1 MGAPPMSISR
11 IKQQLKDAFVQH
23 HDITATHRHRKTQ
36 TYALC
41 LCRNMT
47 ATQRLQAGAEEEA
60 QRLQHLFLDSVAH
73 HRMLQVRLRPVD
85 PFLGEE

>member
-1 MGAPPMSISR
+1 
-11 IKQQLKDAFVQH
+11 
-23 HDITATHRHRKTQ
+23 
-36 TYALC
+36 
-41 LCRNMT
+41 MT

>member
-23 HDITATHRHRKTQ
+23 HD
-36 TYALC
+36 
-41 LCRNMT
+41 MT